1 MLIAYSYPLLSVF
14 WTLLMIAAVVV
25 VVFVIIWALI
35 DNFRR
40 TDHSGWA
47 KAGWLILIIILP
59 IIGTAIYYIA
69 RAAEAA

>member
-1 MLIAYSYPLLSVF
+1 VLFAYSYPLLSVF
-14 WTLLMIAAVVV
+14 WTLLMFAAVVV

-35 DNFRR
+35 DNFTRH
-40 TDHSGWA
+40 DHSGWA

-69 RAAEAA
+69 RAAEAT